1 MSKHTPAPW
10 FVLGDDKVGCVSGF
24 VAFMTCNPRTIDE
37 TRLQNESWL
46 DMRNRTAQD
55 RADLSEEVKSNA
67 RLIAAAPELLEA
79 LKGAVA
85 ELLAVVNSLN
95 AEQMPHDGDEF
106 HERLNAA
113 IAAIAKAT

>member
-1 MSKHTPAPW
+1 MSKHPPAPW

-79 LKGAVA
+79 LKACA
-85 ELLAVVNSLN
+85 AAANFHDRLKARAN
-95 AEQMPHDGDEF
+95 AE
-106 HERLNAA
+106 AV
-113 IAAIAKAT
+113 IAKATGEQA